1 MTEPETTHPIS
12 DIENESS
19 ATADETAVSET
30 DAEPPPE
37 PWTPE
42 RVSEWNAYYDFY
54 VKLAALL
61 LVFMVSCNYVT
72 DTQVWLH
79 LKTGQLIAEQGWPI
93 KTPVFSYTE
102 NGRPWLDIPWLFQW
116 INAAIYKLVND
127 LVPVSPA
134 DPTANR
140 ATAEQIAIGTLTV
153 VSALARLATAWLLL
167 KLRHRG
173 PGVWWSALVVTLS
186 LGVVFQPAYGLM
198 MGGIAGVPSVSPK
211 TWGLLLFAF
220 EIYLL
225 FRAFCQGRGRTLWLL
240 IPTFLLWC
248 NIDQS
253 FLTGLLVLAVAAVG
267 FWLDGDNVIALAAH
281 REKSEKDSG
290 DHAGVSTSESRP
302 PRPATALLILGVCAL
317 ACLVNPFTYHAY
329 ADAISP
335 YVQLFE
341 PATKITM
348 VELLSFFGPWIR
360 QNAGPDWYLLPTYYV
375 IVVLVGLASFFL
387 NSRRWSWARFL
398 PFAVMSVIWGIFM
411 NTNAMFGV
419 VFAAVVGPNGQEW
432 YHDQIG
438 TEGRLGRL
446 WTVWSTG
453 GRLVT
458 LALIFLMIGIDITG
472 WNNTL
477 HEVQFG
483 LGYNPDVFA
492 FEAAEFLA
500 SSKEVQGNIL
510 NTSMPQGDALIWKG
524 APQRQSY
531 LDSRT
536 RFFPADLL
544 VQWEETRKA
553 ISGDDVEAWKPLLDK
568 YQISTIM
575 IEAGYGGSPM
585 TYQRL
590 MQSPNWVPFY
600 DDGRIVMFGRADAPA
615 SDLAFFKANR
625 LDPDLKAYRTAHAVP
640 GAERPPNPTSMID
653 TIFQTRALSRL
664 HSRTQS
670 ARRWLNPASADD
682 PAATANSAPIPE
694 PARCLLA
701 IQEARRALAKSPDDW
716 TAYRILSEA
725 YRYLM
730 VQESAMLAG
739 IPITPENA
747 NRIRTTTPKLE
758 LLMSRFQQRATVLN
772 FAIQTTPPPQSLE
785 ARRDLNALNLELFQ
799 LYMNANAMDLAR
811 DRLQLVLDMS
821 QPDDFGPEVRVQFR
835 QQLDELDQQMKL
847 VEDSLIELEAERQA
861 GPVEQASFAL
871 SRGAAGRAIS
881 LLADAERNN
890 LSPAVVK
897 PRLIDLYCNTGQPDK
912 ALDLLSVGAI
922 DDPNLGTEPG
932 SGALRQGRVYFLLG
946 NYLSA
951 ASLWRD
957 RALPRVRMERSTR
970 SLNAASTLVRGEAVQ
985 ATNIFLTIP
994 PTLSQQSSWEFDL
1007 AMCEL
1012 EAGIPAD
1019 ASEHFNKALTLTPDF
1034 AVRPIAAYYLQ
1045 KTGKPVPDA
1054 TKPDQSAAT
1063 PVTPATDKA
1072 GATQGAGS
1080 TEAKSAGPPPA
1091 STERV
1096 NPASPQPSPTP
1107 EKPKTPAPESAAKE
1121 KPGAP

>member
-1 MTEPETTHPIS
+1 MTEPETAQPIP
-12 DIENESS
+12 ENENASS
-19 ATADETAVSET
+19 ATTNETEVLET
-30 DAEPPPE
+30 DEEPPPE

-54 VKLAALL
+54 VRLAALL
-61 LVFMVSCNYVT
+61 LVFMVSCNFVT

-93 KTPVFSYTE
+93 KTDVFSYTE
-102 NGRPWLDIPWLFQW
+102 NGRQWLDIPWLFQW
-116 INAAIYKLVND
+116 INAVIYKLVND

-140 ATAEQIAIGTLTV
+140 ATAEQIAVGALTV

-167 KLRHRG
+167 KMRHRG
-173 PGVWWSALVVTLS
+173 PGVWWSALVVALS
-186 LGVVFQPAYGLM
+186 LGVIFHPAYGLM

-211 TWGLLLFAF
+211 TWGLLLFSLETYILFCAF
-220 EIYLL
+220 
-225 FRAFCQGRGRTLWLL
+225 FQRRGWALWLL
-240 IPTFLLWC
+240 IPTFLLWA

-253 FLTGLLVLAVAAVG
+253 FLTGLIVMAAAAVG
-267 FWLDGDNVIALAAH
+267 FWLDGKNATPFAA
-281 REKSEKDSG
+281 RPEKSETDTG
-290 DHAGVSTSESRP
+290 DHVGESTPESMP
-302 PRPATALLILGVCAL
+302 PSPATALLILAICAV

-329 ADAISP
+329 TDAISP
-335 YVQLFE
+335 YLQLFE
-341 PATKITM
+341 PARKITV
-348 VELLSFFGPWIR
+348 VEMLSFFGPWIR
-360 QNAGPDWYLLPTYYV
+360 ENAGPEWYLLPAFYAM
-375 IVVLVGLASFFL
+375 VVLVGLASFFL
-387 NSRRWSWARFL
+387 NSRRFSWARFL

-411 NTNAMFGV
+411 NTNAMFAV

-492 FEAAEFLA
+492 FEATEFLA
-500 SSKEVQGNIL
+500 NSKELRGNIL

-524 APQRQSY
+524 APSRQSY
-531 LDSRT
+531 IDSRT
-536 RFFPADLL
+536 RFFPPDLL
-544 VQWEETRKA
+544 VQWDKTRKA
-553 ISGDDVEAWKPLLDK
+553 ISEDDIETWKPLLDK
-568 YQISTIM
+568 YQISAIM
-575 IEAGYGGSPM
+575 IEAGFGGSPI

-600 DDGRIVMFGRADAPA
+600 DDGRIVMFGRADAPE

-625 LDPDLKAYRTAHAVP
+625 LDPDLRAFRTAHPVP

-653 TIFQTRALSRL
+653 TIFWTRSLGRL

-670 ARRWLNPASADD
+670 ARRWLNPATVDD
-682 PAATANSAPIPE
+682 PAATPDSLPLPE

-730 VQESAMLAG
+730 VQEAAMLAG

-747 NRIRTTTPKLE
+747 RRIRSVAPKLDH
-758 LLMSRFQQRATVLN
+758 LMNRFQQRVTVLN
-772 FAIQTTPPPQSLE
+772 FAIQTTPPPKSLE
-785 ARRDLNALNLELFQ
+785 SRRELHSLNLELFQ
-799 LYMNANAMDLAR
+799 LYLNANALDLAR
-811 DRLQLVLDMS
+811 DRLQLVLDIS
-821 QPDDFGPEVRVQFR
+821 QPEDFTAEARVQLK

-861 GPVEQASFAL
+861 GPLDQASFAL

-890 LSPAVVK
+890 ISPAVVK

-951 ASLWRD
+951 SSLWRD
-957 RALPRVRMERSTR
+957 RAIPRVRMERSNR
-970 SLNAASTLVRGEAVQ
+970 SLNAASFLARGEAVQ
-985 ATNIFLTIP
+985 ATSIFLTIP
-994 PTLSQQSSWEFDL
+994 ATLSQQSSWDFDL
-1007 AMCEL
+1007 AMCDL
-1012 EAGIPAD
+1012 EAGLPLD
-1019 ASEHFNKALTLTPDF
+1019 ASEHFSKAITLTPDL
-1034 AVRPIAAYYLQ
+1034 AVRPIASYYLE
-1045 KTGKPVPDA
+1045 KTGKPVPDL
-1054 TKPDQSAAT
+1054 TKSAQAVIKPAT
-1063 PVTPATDKA
+1063 PLTENVGTSQGVVP
-1072 GATQGAGS
+1072 TQ
-1080 TEAKSAGPPPA
+1080 AKSTGTQPTGTETVKPA
-1091 STERV
+1091 AR
-1096 NPASPQPSPTP
+1096 QPSLFP
-1107 EKPKTPAPESAAKE
+1107 EKAKTVAPEPAKAKGAA
-1121 KPGAP
+1121 P